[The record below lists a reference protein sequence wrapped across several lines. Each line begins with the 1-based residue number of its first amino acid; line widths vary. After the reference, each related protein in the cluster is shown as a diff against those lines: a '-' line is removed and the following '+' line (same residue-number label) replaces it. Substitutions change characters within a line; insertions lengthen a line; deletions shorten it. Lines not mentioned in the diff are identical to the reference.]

1 MVVDD
6 LMRFA
11 EVRARQTSVAAPP
24 PNPLM
29 LNTKASSMS
38 SGDRTIAETKAK
50 EDLTGDSPKGSHNP
64 PIEVDIEKCILI
76 DQ

>member
-11 EVRARQTSVAAPP
+11 EVRAKQPSVAAPP
-24 PNPLM
+24 PNPSI
-29 LNTKASSMS
+29 LNTKTSYMS
-38 SGDRTIAETKAK
+38 SGNRTIAETKAN

-64 PIEVDIEKCILI
+64 PIEVDIEKCIPI